1 MKKRSFI
8 SLVLALVM
16 VLSVLPVGVHA
27 AEAGYVPT
35 DSYALNYNGVYEGSK
50 WQYFSPYWAEW
61 TYEGRYDYE
70 ALISFTLCNTR
81 TGEGFPVYCTD
92 IATGLDNN
100 SNFRRI
106 NLEDSTYHAGGAAGV
121 LRSVILKGYPN
132 VTAEELGAAAG
143 VENLTVGEAVSAT
156 QLAVWQV
163 THGNRLKITDFCY
176 YIDTEWTPSA
186 TEHYAKC
193 NAEIESGYASAANE
207 ALIESH
213 IEQVYA
219 YLITLA
225 PTPASGVAVS
235 NASFKDW
242 SEEPIVTENEDGT
255 CDVTVSA
262 TVDVQMSGADSMT
275 LTAQIG
281 GYHAST
287 AIFAGRNSYTLTI
300 PNVPAEVAKGEVKL
314 AIDGTQTVSDVF
326 LFDAVGD
333 RGSSQSLIGKDDSQL
348 PVHAEITVQPE
359 RVITFTKTGNGIPLE
374 GIQFDIYF
382 VADRT
387 KYLQGEVD
395 LPEAPQ
401 YKYTGNP
408 DYTVTTDAEGKG
420 SFSLTKNNMPD
431 GVYLVVEKSHPAI
444 KAPVEPFYVILPA
457 TSPDGTHLEYQVDIH
472 PKNEVYADV
481 TIEKDVISL
490 GNDSASVDA
499 YKNHTWIIGASIPK
513 DIANGKSY
521 VISDTLDN
529 RLDYV
534 GNLKVQLETTDGAQ
548 IKATLNEGSD
558 YTLTVNDVN
567 SVGEGNPSDSF
578 TVSLSRS
585 GMVKIANAVDND
597 FAGHKIRV
605 YFDAQINAN
614 AQMGV
619 EIPNQATLNYTNS
632 VGVGF
637 SANSDIPEVHTG
649 AIQLL
654 KVDADNDEVV
664 LAGAEFRVYR
674 PATAE
679 EIADES
685 IETVT
690 IGSMAAPM
698 IPVEFYDNAVLT
710 GEKVNVVTSSADGK
724 VYIYGLKY
732 GTYYLVETK
741 APAGYNLLA
750 EPVELIIDEDSHL
763 ETSMVTVENVSGTVL
778 PETGGVG
785 TQVFLIP
792 GLLLIAFAGVLLIQK
807 KQRSF

>member
-16 VLSVLPVGVHA
+16 VLSVFPVGALA
-27 AEAGYVPT
+27 ADTVYEPT
-35 DSYALNYNGVYEGSK
+35 DSYALNFNGVYGQYK
-50 WQYFSPYWAEW
+50 WQYFSPYYA
-61 TYEGRYDYE
+61 TCYYEGSSGIE
-70 ALISFTLCNTR
+70 SVVSFTLCNTLTR
-81 TGEGFPVYCTD
+81 EGFPVYCTD
-92 IATGLDNN
+92 IATGLYSN
-100 SNFRRI
+100 SYFRRI
-106 NLEDSTYHAGGAAGV
+106 NLEDSTYHVGGAAGV
-121 LRSVILKGYPN
+121 LRSVILKGFPN
-132 VTAEELGAAAG
+132 VTVEELGAAAG
-143 VENLTVGEAVSAT
+143 VENLTVGEAVTAT

-163 THGNRLKITDFCY
+163 THGNRMKVTDFCST
-176 YIDTEWTPSA
+176 IDTQWTPSD
-186 TEHYAKC
+186 TEHYTMC
-193 NAEIESGYASAANE
+193 NEEIESGYASAENE
-207 ALIESH
+207 TLIESH

-235 NASFKDW
+235 NASFKSW
-242 SEEPIVTENEDGT
+242 SEEPTVTENEDGT

-262 TVDVQMSGADSMT
+262 TVDVQMSGGDSMK

-287 AIFAGRNSYTLTI
+287 AISAGSNSYTLTI
-300 PNVPAEVAKGEVKL
+300 PNVPAEVARGEVKL
-314 AIDGTQTVSDVF
+314 AIDGMQTVSDVF

-333 RGSSQSLIGKDDSQL
+333 RGSSQSLIGKNSSQL

-359 RVITFTKTGNGIPLE
+359 RIITFTKTGNGIPLE
-374 GIQFDIYF
+374 GIQFDIYK
-382 VADRT
+382 VANLSD
-387 KYLQGEVD
+387 YLQGNVT
-395 LPEAPQ
+395 LPDADEYP
-401 YKYTGNP
+401 YRGNP
-408 DYTVTTDAEGKG
+408 IYTVTTNASGYG

-444 KAPVEPFYVILPA
+444 VAPVKPFYVILPA
-457 TSPDGTHLEYQVDIH
+457 TSKDGTHLEYQVDIY
-472 PKNEVYADV
+472 PKNTVYADV

-521 VISDTLDN
+521 VISDTLN
-529 RLDYV
+529 NQLDYV
-534 GNLKVQLETTDGAQ
+534 GNLKVQLETADGTQ

-585 GMVKIANAVDND
+585 GMVKVANAVDNE

-654 KVDADNDEVV
+654 KVDADTDYV
-664 LAGAEFRVYR
+664 LADAEFRVYR

-685 IETVT
+685 ISEVT
-690 IGSMAAPM
+690 IGTMAAPM
-698 IPVEFYDNAVLT
+698 IPVEFYDNAELT
-710 GEKVNVVTSSADGK
+710 GEKVTTVTSDENGK

-750 EPVELIIDEDSHL
+750 EPVELTIHGTSHL
-763 ETSMVTVENVSGTVL
+763 DDSMITVENVSGTVL

-792 GLLLIAFAGVLLIQK
+792 GLLLIAFAGILLIRK